1 MEANFYQKPRRQH
14 SPILKCVIESP
25 QSPHLVTKLLH
36 IPQAAKVVSDS
47 YEYLKFFAPSLQ
59 NYHIKRYISSG
70 KKLSPLISICDY
82 NVALI
87 RLVPLCSPLSNIKLM
102 VLATLQRAQM
112 LRQIGT
118 RAGSDL
124 QVHLVVNS
132 RSIQHLLPVQEC
144 PLFHSHLIQF
154 VYDNTVSVNNM
165 HLKFEMVLSSR
176 PHPRDS
182 VPQLQ
187 VL

>member
-1 MEANFYQKPRRQH
+1 MHHWVPTISTFGDKAFTHTAGSKGCLRQLW
-14 SPILKCVIESP
+14 ILDIFRSKSAKL
-25 QSPHLVTKLLH
+25 PHQTLH
-36 IPQAAKVVSDS
+36 IKWQEAV
-47 YEYLKFFAPSLQ
+47 
-59 NYHIKRYISSG
+59 
-70 KKLSPLISICDY
+70 PLISICDY

-102 VLATLQRAQM
+102 VLATMQRAQM
-112 LRQIGT
+112 LRQSGT

-176 PHPRDS
+176 PHPQDS
-182 VPQLQ
+182 AQQLR